1 MTVYIRFSYR
11 TLQGTLIVHGF
22 LMFLFRDENRGE
34 ELQNLVRSASI
45 DPNIVFSKF
54 VVILDFSESHL

>member
-1 MTVYIRFSYR
+1 MTVYILISYR

-34 ELQNLVRSASI
+34 ELQNLVKNSI
-45 DPNIVFSKF
+45 KNNNSSLLLMFF
-54 VVILDFSESHL
+54 VLAREADC